1 MSDTNILTP
10 SSTGTSADESR
21 QKFRSRP
28 VARFGSRI
36 SSVIAAAVLI
46 VVVLWI
52 IAPGWFTNHNPL
64 IGDYRAKL
72 QPPSLQNYFGTD
84 HLGRDVFAR
93 TVYGARQTALTAGA
107 AVAGGAI
114 IGAVIGLF
122 AGTAGRL
129 VDAIFMRLIDVITA
143 LPSFLVAVLVV
154 TLLGRSQWSL
164 ALGVAFGS
172 IALFARVMRAETLK
186 VRNYDFVT
194 VSTISGSSYWRTVTR
209 RILPNAIGPVLA
221 LTVVELG
228 FAILTI
234 SALGFIGFGAPPP
247 TPEWGLIVAEGR
259 NQLALAWW
267 ISSLPGL
274 VICAVVLAFG
284 NLGRMLRGDAR
295 HHD

>member
-1 MSDTNILTP
+1 MTDTDMP
-10 SSTGTSADESR
+10 
-21 QKFRSRP
+21 QPRSVDAPRIDTQALVRP
-28 VARFGSRI
+28 WYHAGWSLRIASVALLS
-36 SSVIAAAVLI
+36 L
-46 VVVLWI
+46 VVLWI
-52 IAPGWFTNHNPL
+52 IAPGWFTVHNPL
-64 IGDYRAKL
+64 IGDYKATLR
-72 QPPSLQNYFGTD
+72 PPSWSNFFGTD

-93 TVYGARQTALTAGA
+93 TVYGARQTALTAGI
-107 AVAGGAI
+107 AVAGGSI
-114 IGAVIGLF
+114 VGSMIGLF

-129 VDAIFMRLIDVITA
+129 VDAALMRLIDVITA

-172 IALFARVMRAETLK
+172 VALFARVMRSETLK

-194 VSTISGSSYWRTVTR
+194 VSTISGSSYWRTVML
-209 RILPNAIGPVLA
+209 RILPNAIGPVMA
-221 LTVVELG
+221 LTIVELG
-228 FAILTI
+228 SAILTI

-274 VICAVVLAFG
+274 VICGVVLAFG
-284 NLGRMLRGDAR
+284 NLGRLLRGDAR
-295 HHD
+295 QHG

>member
-1 MSDTNILTP
+1 MSDTNILEPGHDRVATRHIA
-10 SSTGTSADESR
+10 SAI
-21 QKFRSRP
+21 RSWLP
-28 VARFGSRI
+28 NVWNPRI
-36 SSVIAAAVLI
+36 ASLLSVLI
-46 VVVLWI
+46 LVVIILWI
-52 IAPGWFTNHNPL
+52 VAPGWFTAHNPL
-64 IGDYRAKL
+64 IGDYKATLRA
-72 QPPSLQNYFGTD
+72 PSWHNFFGTD

-93 TVYGARQTALTAGA
+93 TVYGARQTALTAGV

-129 VDAIFMRLIDVITA
+129 IDALLMRLIDVITA

-154 TLLGRSQWSL
+154 TLIGRSQWSL

-194 VSTISGSSYWRTVTR
+194 VATISGSSYWRTVAL
-209 RILPNAIGPVLA
+209 RILPNAVGPVLA

-228 FAILTI
+228 SAILTI

-284 NLGRMLRGDAR
+284 SLGRMLRGDAR
-295 HHD
+295 NHD